1 LSSGNNFSKIA
12 LKIVILGCG
21 EVGQDLAGILS
32 AEKHDVIV
40 LDRNKEALAKL
51 KERHDVM
58 VVEGSATSVRD
69 LIRCEVP
76 EADILVAATSVDEV
90 NMIASMLGKRLGAH
104 FVIARVRNTELT
116 RPDIP
121 LNPSDLGI
129 DVMIHPEY
137 SAAIEIVQLI
147 KRAAA
152 TDVVSLA
159 NDKLQIVGVRIDRES
174 PLVGKSLMEYA
185 QKYSNLTF
193 RVVAVNRGSMTI
205 IPYGA
210 NRIQASDQIFIIA
223 KTEDVPEVIRS
234 TGRLNKPIHNIMI
247 AGGSGVG
254 SYVARMLS
262 SENKGWRIKLIEPD
276 YDRAYEMALE
286 CKNILVLH
294 GNPTD
299 PDLLATEGIADM
311 HAFIAVTDDEESN
324 IISCLMAK
332 HMNVAKTVALVSK
345 PEYIPLSATIGL
357 DAAINKKL
365 AASNEIHRY
374 VRSGNVLSSVTL
386 HGIKAE
392 ALEFICAKGAK
403 AANKPLSKLRLP
415 QGSVIGAVV
424 RGEHI
429 EIATGSTEIDTG
441 DTVIVFSLPDAID
454 AVSHYFS

>member
-1 LSSGNNFSKIA
+1 M
-12 LKIVILGCG
+12 KIVILGCG

-32 AEKHDVIV
+32 KEKHDVIV

-51 KERHDVM
+51 QERHDVM
-58 VVEGSATSVRD
+58 VVEGTATSIRD

-76 EADILVAATSVDEV
+76 EADIVVAATSVDEV
-90 NMIASMLGKRLGAH
+90 NMIASMLSKRLGANT
-104 FVIARVRNTELT
+104 VIARVRNTELS

-121 LNPSDLGI
+121 LSPKDLGI

-137 SAAIEIVQLI
+137 SAAMEIVQLI

-152 TDVVSLA
+152 TDVVTLA
-159 NDKLQIVGVRIDRES
+159 GDRLQIVGIRLDRES
-174 PLVGKSLMEYA
+174 PLVGKSLIEYA
-185 QKYSNLTF
+185 RKYSNLTF

-210 NRIQASDQIFIIA
+210 NRLQANDQIFIIA
-223 KTEDVPEVIRS
+223 KTEDVSEVIRS
-234 TGRLNKPIHNIMI
+234 TGRLDRPIHNIMI

-254 SYVARMLS
+254 SMVAKMLAA
-262 SENKGWRIKLIEPD
+262 ENQGWRIKLIEPD
-276 YDRAYEMALE
+276 YDRAYDMALE
-286 CKNILVLH
+286 CRNILVLH

-299 PDLLATEGIADM
+299 PDLLAAEGIAEM

-332 HMNVAKTVALVSK
+332 HMNVSKTVALVSK

-374 VRSGNVLSSVTL
+374 VRSGNVISAITL

-392 ALEFICAKGAK
+392 VLELICADGAK
-403 AANKPLSKLRLP
+403 IADKPLSKVRLP
-415 QGSVIGAVV
+415 QGSVLGAVV
-424 RGEHI
+424 KGDVAV
-429 EIATGSTEIDTG
+429 IATGDTIIRGG
-441 DTVIVFSLPDAID
+441 DTVIVFSLPEAID
-454 AVSHYFS
+454 AVSQYFN

>member
-1 LSSGNNFSKIA
+1 VQRNTPFST

-32 AEKHDVIV
+32 EEKHDVIV
-40 LDRNKEALAKL
+40 LDRDKEALSKL
-51 KERHDVM
+51 KDRYDVM
-58 VVEGSATSVRD
+58 VIEGTATSIRD

-76 EADILVAATSVDEV
+76 EADIVVAATSVDEV
-90 NMIASMLGKRLGAH
+90 NMIASMLSKRLGAKT
-104 FVIARVRNTELT
+104 VIARVRNTELSH
-116 RPDIP
+116 PDIP
-121 LNPSDLGI
+121 LSPSDLGI

-137 SAAIEIVQLI
+137 SAALEIVQLI

-152 TDVVSLA
+152 TDVVTMA
-159 NDKLQIVGVRIDRES
+159 NEKLQIVGIRLDRES
-174 PLVGKSLMEYA
+174 PLIGKSLMEYA
-185 QKYSNLTF
+185 KKYEHLTF
-193 RVVAVNRGSMTI
+193 RVVALNRGSMTI

-210 NRIQASDQIFIIA
+210 NRLQANDQIFIIA
-223 KTEDVPEVIRS
+223 KTEDVAEVIRS

-254 SYVARMLS
+254 ANVARMLAQ
-262 SENKGWRIKLIEPD
+262 ENQGWRIKLIEPD
-276 YDRAYEMALE
+276 YDKAYEMALE

-332 HMNVAKTVALVSK
+332 HLNVSKTVALVSK
-345 PEYIPLSATIGL
+345 PEYIPLSTTIGL
-357 DAAINKKL
+357 DVAINKKL

-374 VRSGNVLSSVTL
+374 VRSGNVISATML

-392 ALEFICAKGAK
+392 AIELICSEKSKIAG
-403 AANKPLSKLRLP
+403 KPLSKIKLP

-424 RGEHI
+424 RKDMV
-429 EIATGSTEIDTG
+429 EIATGSTVIQGG
-441 DTVIVFSLPDAID
+441 DTVIVFTLPEALDDVSSLL
-454 AVSHYFS
+454 S